1 MQKKIISQTFIICEK
16 NETTILEIGM
26 PLNIHI
32 YMYIFIFIYLNLL
45 INNQCRGSSRWIF
58 FLCVSIST

>member
-45 INNQCRGSSRWIF
+45 INNQCRGSSR
-58 FLCVSIST
+58 